1 MNDKFCS
8 EKVSSLSV
16 LNVSN
21 FSGVDFFYFF
31 NPGLKSALGSPPY
44 NYITTRDHLVLN
56 SFLVIFFFRFRN
68 KIRAFARHLI

>member
-1 MNDKFCS
+1 MNNEFCS

-31 NPGLKSALGSPPY
+31 DLELKSALGSPPY
-44 NYITTRDHLVLN
+44 NYIPTRDHLVLN
-56 SFLVIFFFRFRN
+56 SFLVIFFFRFQN